1 MLNELFT
8 TPCSPVFAGIT
19 VGFIGFIKPTQQ
31 ILKQIGKGTGD
42 NLTVRIEME
51 CRHQVTNVAKVH
63 SLNQCSKC
71 KGVYYGYS
79 YGYLHVVG
87 MLTGMTTTIING
99 ARGIGINAGHRTS
112 T

>member
-1 MLNELFT
+1 M
-8 TPCSPVFAGIT
+8 
-19 VGFIGFIKPTQQ
+19 
-31 ILKQIGKGTGD
+31 
-42 NLTVRIEME
+42 
-51 CRHQVTNVAKVH
+51 H
-63 SLNQCSKC
+63 SLNQCSK
-71 KGVYYGYS
+71 GRRVNYGYS